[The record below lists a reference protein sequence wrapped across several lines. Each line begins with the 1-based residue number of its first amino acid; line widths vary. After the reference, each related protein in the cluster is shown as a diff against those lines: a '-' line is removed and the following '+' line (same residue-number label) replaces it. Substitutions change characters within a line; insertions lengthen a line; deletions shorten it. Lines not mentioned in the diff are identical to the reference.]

1 MQGDDKNSIIT
12 NWMKKQV
19 CEFNY
24 LLLTINY
31 LLIIFYYPE
40 TWKMYNNVI
49 LYVDFFKN
57 IVIFNSTF
65 NCVNMYRFIEVYYL

>member
-1 MQGDDKNSIIT
+1 
-12 NWMKKQV
+12 MKKQV

-65 NCVNMYRFIEVYYL
+65 NCVNMYRVIEVNYL

>member
-1 MQGDDKNSIIT
+1 
-12 NWMKKQV
+12 MKKQV

-40 TWKMYNNVI
+40 PWKMYNNVI
-49 LYVDFFKN
+49 LHVDFFK
-57 IVIFNSTF
+57 
-65 NCVNMYRFIEVYYL
+65 YRYFSILHLTVLTCIGLLKFIMISVQLSRV

>member
-1 MQGDDKNSIIT
+1 
-12 NWMKKQV
+12 MKKQV

-49 LYVDFFKN
+49 MLIFFKYTYFS
-57 IVIFNSTF
+57 IQHLTVLTCIGLLK
-65 NCVNMYRFIEVYYL
+65 FIIYKE

>member
-1 MQGDDKNSIIT
+1 
-12 NWMKKQV
+12 MKKQV

-49 LYVDFFKN
+49 LYVDFFN
-57 IVIFNSTF
+57 IDIYQF
-65 NCVNMYRFIEVYYL
+65 YI